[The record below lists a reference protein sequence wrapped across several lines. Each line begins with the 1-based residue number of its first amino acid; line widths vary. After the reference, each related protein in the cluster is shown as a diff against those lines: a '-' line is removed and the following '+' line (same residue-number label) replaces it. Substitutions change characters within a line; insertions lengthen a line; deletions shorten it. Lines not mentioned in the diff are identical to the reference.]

1 MTLGAV
7 GRKLIGSMAGV
18 GRCVVVGLVTAYA
31 GIRRVVVVAI
41 VAGRA
46 VIGNGCVRAV
56 EWVIIVVDGEFCR
69 HPAIGGVASFTSCRD
84 AQNYVIWVG
93 GGIEIRLVT
102 ADTSIGCVGVIAA
115 DVAIGAVGHI
125 SVCAREWPYRVM
137 IKCRRYPTVFIVTLG
152 AVR

>member
-7 GRKLIGSMAGV
+7 GRKLVGSVAGV
-18 GRCVVVGLVTAYA
+18 GRCVVVRLVTAYA

-46 VIGNGCVRAV
+46 VIGNGRVRAV
-56 EWVIIVVDGEFCR
+56 EWVIIVVDGEFSR

-93 GGIEIRLVT
+93 GGIVIGLVAT
-102 ADTSIGCVGVIAA
+102 HAGIWRGGI
-115 DVAIGAVGHI
+115 VAIGMTVDAIGHTGMRP
-125 SVCAREWPYRVM
+125 VERPNRVV
-137 IKCRRYPTVFIVTLG
+137 IER
-152 AVR
+152 

>member
-1 MTLGAV
+1 
-7 GRKLIGSMAGV
+7 MAGGAIIGELEGLVIRV
-18 GRCVVVGLVTAYA
+18 GGLVVVRLVASGT
-31 GIRRVVVVAI
+31 GVRRVVVVAI

-46 VIGNGCVRAV
+46 VIGNGRVRAV
-56 EWVIIVVDGEFCR
+56 EWVIIVVDGEFSR